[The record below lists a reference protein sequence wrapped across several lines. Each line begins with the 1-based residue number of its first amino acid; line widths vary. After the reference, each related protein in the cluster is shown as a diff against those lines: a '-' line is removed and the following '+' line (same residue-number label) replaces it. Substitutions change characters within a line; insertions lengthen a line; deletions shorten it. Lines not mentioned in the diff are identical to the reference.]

1 MNLSF
6 GKYKNKSI
14 KHIFEN
20 DRQYLKW
27 LATQPWFIIKYKDL
41 YSNYLSLLRDEI
53 KNDTSDNQLIIY
65 TDGACSHNGNKE
77 KAKAGIGVYFSES
90 NTEKYENISQKL
102 EIREPTNNKA
112 ELIAILESLRSTQ
125 NSKLP
130 ITIYTDSQY
139 SINAITLCYPEW
151 IKTDK
156 LHTKKNTD
164 ILTKIHLQL
173 VSRDVYFKHIKGHS
187 KQTDIHSLGN
197 EKADYLATSCL

>member
-6 GKYKNKSI
+6 GKYQNKSM

-53 KNDTSDNQLIIY
+53 KNDTSDNKLIIY

-90 NTEKYENISQKL
+90 NTEKYENIFRITS
-102 EIREPTNNKA
+102 
-112 ELIAILESLRSTQ
+112 RS
-125 NSKLP
+125 
-130 ITIYTDSQY
+130 
-139 SINAITLCYPEW
+139 NASSTVHRQE
-151 IKTDK
+151 DRF
-156 LHTKKNTD
+156 
-164 ILTKIHLQL
+164 
-173 VSRDVYFKHIKGHS
+173 SSF
-187 KQTDIHSLGN
+187 
-197 EKADYLATSCL
+197 